1 MEVKMIMDLSGFD
14 NYENLVKGIDKSK
27 MVQVQ
32 VTVKGKNGTF
42 TRKQWKRASAV
53 TPKRRKSRIYLREIV
68 NRDWLRC

>member
-32 VTVKGKNGTF
+32 VTVKGK
-42 TRKQWKRASAV
+42 KVKSIWLIC
-53 TPKRRKSRIYLREIV
+53 TPSIGMLLLEIL
-68 NRDWLRC
+68 WLLILI